1 MVGGVSASP
10 ARRSRSRGPSTVV
23 EDIGRQRRARSKS
36 RPRALYAP
44 DSDVVRVNGSPYIYI
59 YIYINTYILY
69 IYLTVTFILI
79 NTRFVERT
87 LTIYLFFYRNPS
99 FLFTFAFDTF
109 FTRIYVYLCFLVTLT
124 SFFNFD
130 IFFIRK
136 FYLECI
142 CLLNL
147 MHLTITFILI
157 ITLNSTDVDYTSF
170 FTETRLFYLLLPS
183 IYFLH
188 VS

>member
-1 MVGGVSASP
+1 M
-10 ARRSRSRGPSTVV
+10 
-23 EDIGRQRRARSKS
+23 
-36 RPRALYAP
+36 
-44 DSDVVRVNGSPYIYI
+44 
-59 YIYINTYILY
+59 Y

-87 LTIYLFFYRNPS
+87 LTIYLFFYRNPF

-147 MHLTITFILI
+147 MHLTVTFILI
-157 ITLNSTDVDYTSF
+157 ITLDSTDVDYTSF
-170 FTETRLFYLLLPS
+170 FLPKPVFS
-183 IYFLH
+183 IYFCLRYIFH
-188 VS
+188 TYLRRIYTYIYAC